1 VFSELNKTKK
11 RWIWSNGQ
19 SVQINVEL
27 HKKEFND
34 LIRDY
39 LKGRLQAD
47 DETAVLWIVTPL
59 KINSLEATIINVND
73 RSIVNDITSFRRD
86 CPHFISMIFDFKCS
100 NDNAGNVVTRIE
112 NKEYAIQVALICGG
126 FNQDE
131 VLPFTHDIT
140 PFNPGMLGDFD
151 CWDRFRQ

>member
-11 RWIWSNGQ
+11 RWIWSNEQ
-19 SVQINVEL
+19 NVHINVEL

-39 LKGRLQAD
+39 LKGRLQID
-47 DETAVLWIVTPL
+47 DETALLWIVTPL
-59 KINSLEATIINVND
+59 KINSLKATIINVND
-73 RSIVNDITSFRRD
+73 RSIVNDITPFRCD
-86 CPHFISMIFDFKCS
+86 CPHFISMTFDFICS
-100 NDNAGNVVTRIE
+100 NDINAGNVVKRIE
-112 NKEYAIQVALICGG
+112 DKEYTIQVALTCAG

-140 PFNPGMLGDFD
+140 PFNPGILGDFD
-151 CWDRFRQ
+151 NQIF